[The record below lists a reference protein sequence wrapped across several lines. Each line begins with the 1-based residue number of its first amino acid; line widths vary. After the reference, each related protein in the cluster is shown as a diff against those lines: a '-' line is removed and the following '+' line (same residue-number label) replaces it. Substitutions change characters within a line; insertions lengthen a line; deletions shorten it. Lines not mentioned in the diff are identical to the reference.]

1 MTINEREGVAV
12 NTVTE
17 DAIRQH
23 LHTTVFGRDLQVAA
37 VLPSTNTTARELAQ
51 SGAPEG
57 TVVVAAAQT
66 AGRGTRSR
74 AFFSPQGGVYMSII
88 LRPREADGC
97 LITSCAAVA
106 VARAIERLCP
116 LNVQIKWV
124 NDLYIGGRKLCG
136 ILTEAGFAPDNSLDF
151 VVLGIGVNVAT
162 TTFPPELAALATSL
176 GNEGCAV
183 ERAALIAAILEEWER
198 AYATIGSG
206 EFLAESRA
214 RSCVLGRRVTVTRGS
229 EQFTATARDIND
241 RGHLLVQKDDGDTVT
256 LLSGEVSIRI

>member
-1 MTINEREGVAV
+1 M

-17 DAIRQH
+17 AAIRRH
-23 LHTTVFGRDLQVAA
+23 LRTTTFGRDLRVAA
-37 VLPSTNTTARELAQ
+37 VLPSTNLTARELAQ

-74 AFFSPQGGVYMSII
+74 SFFSPQGGVYMSII

-106 VARAIERLCP
+106 VARAIERLCT
-116 LNVQIKWV
+116 LKVQVKWV
-124 NDLYIGGRKLCG
+124 NDLYIDGRKLCG
-136 ILTEAGFAPDNSLDF
+136 ILTEAGFAPDNTLDY

-162 TTFPPELAALATSL
+162 TAFPPEIADIATSL
-176 GNEGCAV
+176 GNEGCTV
-183 ERAALIAAILEEWER
+183 DRAALIAAILEEWET
-198 AYATIGSG
+198 AYTTIGSG
-206 EFLAESRA
+206 EFLTESRA
-214 RSCVLGRRVTVTRGS
+214 RSCVLGRRVIVTRGS

-241 RGHLLVQKDDGDTVT
+241 RGHLLVETDDGTVIT
-256 LLSGEVSIRI
+256 LHSGEVSIRI